1 MKGGYGG
8 HSNLSQAIKDL
19 QGKMITHLLILPIL
33 ILFTASAVHLLHGRG
48 RVYWSH
54 PGKNPGDNT
63 SAHRGCFG
71 NAAAVDRLIC
81 KLTLSFQSRTI
92 YVVVMVTGGTGATTS
107 AELLHI
113 NGTKLCSLPNL
124 PVARYQHSQTGIVF
138 DNFAIYSAT
147 FFC

>member
-1 MKGGYGG
+1 M
-8 HSNLSQAIKDL
+8 
-19 QGKMITHLLILPIL
+19 
-33 ILFTASAVHLLHGRG
+33 HLLHGRG

-54 PGKNPGDNT
+54 PGKNPGDT

-71 NAAAVDRLIC
+71 NAAAVDRGYANSHSVFNLKLLIF
-81 KLTLSFQSRTI
+81 KILYL
-92 YVVVMVTGGTGATTS
+92 VVMVTGGTGATTS

>member
-1 MKGGYGG
+1 MDVDVSIG
-8 HSNLSQAIKDL
+8 HILEKTQVILVHIGDVLGMLLQWIVLYANSHSVFNLK
-19 QGKMITHLLILPIL
+19 LLIFKIL
-33 ILFTASAVHLLHGRG
+33 YL
-48 RVYWSH
+48 
-54 PGKNPGDNT
+54 
-63 SAHRGCFG
+63 
-71 NAAAVDRLIC
+71 
-81 KLTLSFQSRTI
+81 
-92 YVVVMVTGGTGATTS
+92 VVMVTGGTGATTS